1 MYGCRR
7 SSPDPRRSADGFDR
21 SPIQDDELLHVLI
34 VCLLLVRTVLYLV
47 AEIGN
52 RSGGLGPEEI
62 DRRER
67 APGAAAGMER
77 MPSPSRARYSYCQ
90 PLCRPGPTPPRGPGS
105 RLAPCCSDLGSSCC
119 VATGA
124 SGAADAETPPPRLE
138 GSEGGG
144 GGGEELARARA
155 VELCH
160 AVAEMDDT
168 HAARGR
174 RLLQAPRTCHLI
186 IF

>member
-1 MYGCRR
+1 M
-7 SSPDPRRSADGFDR
+7 
-21 SPIQDDELLHVLI
+21 I

-124 SGAADAETPPPRLE
+124 SGAADAENA
-138 GSEGGG
+138 
-144 GGGEELARARA
+144 LARWK
-155 VELCH
+155 LCLDAQSQRWTTRMLRGDDGFCRH
-160 AVAEMDDT
+160 QGHVASLSSRFPIFFCSQFDSFRSGCRGVTTEEEDE
-168 HAARGR
+168 AAR
-174 RLLQAPRTCHLI
+174 P
-186 IF
+186 